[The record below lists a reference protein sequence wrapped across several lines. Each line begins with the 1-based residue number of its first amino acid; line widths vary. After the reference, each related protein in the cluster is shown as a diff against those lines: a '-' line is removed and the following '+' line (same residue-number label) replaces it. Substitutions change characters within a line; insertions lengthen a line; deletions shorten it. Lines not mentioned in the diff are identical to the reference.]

1 MTDGA
6 DSRGAPGPGGPSTER
21 VPRILTRDEHA
32 RREEREGRVVVQ
44 LHRFV
49 GEAVALS
56 DVVVSH
62 ADADAGRARTGTMS
76 AREVGALLAAFAEL
90 VSKLLPEMAKAYIWR
105 IVFDTCHDHR
115 SLLVVKDGRVTGGIC
130 FRTFAARGF
139 VEIVFCVV
147 AHEERRHGYG
157 THMMNHMKEVIRQE
171 GIHDMLVFADT
182 SAVTYFARQGFTTRI
197 DLPERVWSGYIKS
210 YQESTLM
217 HCQINRH
224 VPSFLRVPEM
234 LQAQREALDALLPRG
249 ITTVTPLL
257 LPPSAKR
264 HCSSSS
270 SSGTDDNDTG
280 VTIGLADES
289 TSSSSSNSTSGS
301 KISAD
306 YLRRRWTAEMGDLL
320 NRIRGCRE
328 GSWPFLQPVDTRF
341 VPGYLDVIETPCDLS
356 LIERRLNDQVY
367 RDCPTAFLNDVQLM
381 IDNCKTFNPD
391 PRNEYN
397 AAAVTLE
404 RTFAQRMAQLRVSF
418 AQRPNDGSQ
427 LPPYD
432 PTADGSTLEHATA
445 AATAPATRHPK
456 HGRR

>member
-1 MTDGA
+1 M
-6 DSRGAPGPGGPSTER
+6 
-21 VPRILTRDEHA
+21 
-32 RREEREGRVVVQ
+32 
-44 LHRFV
+44 
-49 GEAVALS
+49 
-56 DVVVSH
+56 
-62 ADADAGRARTGTMS
+62 
-76 AREVGALLAAFAEL
+76 
-90 VSKLLPEMAKAYIWR
+90 
-105 IVFDTCHDHR
+105 
-115 SLLVVKDGRVTGGIC
+115 
-130 FRTFAARGF
+130 
-139 VEIVFCVV
+139 EIVFCVV

-157 THMMNHMKEVIRQE
+157 THMMNHMKEVVRQE
-171 GIHDMLVFADT
+171 GIYDLLVFADT
-182 SAVTYFARQGFTTRI
+182 SAVTYFAHQGFTTRI

-264 HCSSSS
+264 HCR
-270 SSGTDDNDTG
+270 D
-280 VTIGLADES
+280 S
-289 TSSSSSNSTSGS
+289 TSSSSGIDSSSSVTIGAGTDDGGSSGS
-301 KISAD
+301 RISAD

-432 PTADGSTLEHATA
+432 PAADGSTLEQA
-445 AATAPATRHPK
+445 AAGTTAHTRHPK

>member
-6 DSRGAPGPGGPSTER
+6 EAGKAPRVPGPATER

-49 GEAVALS
+49 SEAVALA

-62 ADADAGRARTGTMS
+62 ADADAGRGRAGTMS

-157 THMMNHMKEVIRQE
+157 THMMNHMKEVVRQE
-171 GIHDMLVFADT
+171 GIYDLLVFADT
-182 SAVTYFARQGFTTRI
+182 SAVTYFAHQGFTTRI

-264 HCSSSS
+264 HCR
-270 SSGTDDNDTG
+270 D
-280 VTIGLADES
+280 S
-289 TSSSSSNSTSGS
+289 TSSSSGIDSSSSVTIGAGTDDGGSSGS
-301 KISAD
+301 RISAD

-341 VPGYLDVIETPCDLS
+341 VLGYLDVIETPCDLS

-432 PTADGSTLEHATA
+432 PAADGSTLEQA
-445 AATAPATRHPK
+445 AAGTTAHTRHPK

>member
-6 DSRGAPGPGGPSTER
+6 EAGKAPSAAGPATER

-49 GEAVALS
+49 SEAVALA

-62 ADADAGRARTGTMS
+62 ADADAGRGRAGTMS

-157 THMMNHMKEVIRQE
+157 THMMNHMKEVVRQE
-171 GIHDMLVFADT
+171 GIYDLLVFADT
-182 SAVTYFARQGFTTRI
+182 SAVTYFAHQGFTTRI
-197 DLPERVWSGYIKS
+197 DLPERIWSGYIKS

-264 HCSSSS
+264 HCR
-270 SSGTDDNDTG
+270 D
-280 VTIGLADES
+280 S
-289 TSSSSSNSTSGS
+289 TSSSSGIDSSSSVTIGAGTDDGGSSGS
-301 KISAD
+301 RISAD

-432 PTADGSTLEHATA
+432 PAADGSTLEQAAAGTA
-445 AATAPATRHPK
+445 AHTRHPK

>member
-6 DSRGAPGPGGPSTER
+6 AAGAAR

-49 GEAVALS
+49 SEAVALA
-56 DVVVSH
+56 DVVVSR
-62 ADADAGRARTGTMS
+62 ADADAGRARAGTMG

-90 VSKLLPEMAKAYIWR
+90 VSRLLPEMARAYIWR

-130 FRTFAARGF
+130 FRTFAARSF

-157 THMMNHMKEVIRQE
+157 THMMNHLKEVVRQE
-171 GIHDMLVFADT
+171 GICDLLVFADT
-182 SAVTYFARQGFTTRI
+182 SAVTYFARQGFSTRI

-264 HCSSSS
+264 HCSGSASDSS
-270 SSGTDDNDTG
+270 
-280 VTIGLADES
+280 VTIGLDQQENGEDEGGKEKEGG
-289 TSSSSSNSTSGS
+289 NSTSGNNMNNANTKS

-397 AAAVTLE
+397 QAAVTLE

-432 PTADGSTLEHATA
+432 PAVDGNTLEHT
-445 AATAPATRHPK
+445 TSGSSGSTRHPK